1 MWVQVCPKLSILSI
15 HMEFKH
21 SFAFSSW
28 FSWCPTQIVGQMMT
42 LVKALHFMSL
52 WFCPCLLLILSVY
65 ADSGCTPNTPSARLP
80 FEANWNSRIV
90 GNFLHHE
97 MANVD
102 NNPMSKI
109 IAYGSAH
116 DLRRNNVMR
125 ECSECDRKSPILM
138 PHGLKNFLQ
147 FHKIIQTAVVL
158 LEKKSI
164 A

>member
-1 MWVQVCPKLSILSI
+1 
-15 HMEFKH
+15 
-21 SFAFSSW
+21 
-28 FSWCPTQIVGQMMT
+28 
-42 LVKALHFMSL
+42 
-52 WFCPCLLLILSVY
+52 
-65 ADSGCTPNTPSARLP
+65 
-80 FEANWNSRIV
+80 
-90 GNFLHHE
+90 

-125 ECSECDRKSPILM
+125 ECSECDRKSPILV